1 MATRF
6 LVVVVVLVA
15 CVGSVLA
22 AAVSSTGQSDK
33 NSFDT
38 WTREDPWDEVVDESM
53 KEEFVLG
60 GTDGREGG
68 NAGGKLKAW
77 SKTQLFLESM
87 TRIRFP
93 PEDRDKQMTEKL
105 VQSWARK
112 WNDMEGRFLA
122 SEGSFGK
129 TIKFGPIKNCCELF
143 RIQKYIL
150 RNVCCIAGHVHT
162 YGLSILSVVI

>member
-6 LVVVVVLVA
+6 LVVVLVLVA

-143 RIQKYIL
+143 RI
-150 RNVCCIAGHVHT
+150 RGST
-162 YGLSILSVVI
+162 YSEMCAV